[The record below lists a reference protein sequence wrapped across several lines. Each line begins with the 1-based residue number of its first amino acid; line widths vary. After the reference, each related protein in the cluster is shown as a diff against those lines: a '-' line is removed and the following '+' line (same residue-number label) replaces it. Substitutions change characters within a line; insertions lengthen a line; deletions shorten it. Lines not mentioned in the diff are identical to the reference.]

1 MIFSWYPKRNR
12 LRAMNAVIMYVREER
27 KGNSYFLKKK
37 LFLLQPSPIM
47 MGNNRSI
54 LPRIVS
60 FSCLCKRHRPLY
72 DYTEERVITVSH
84 TRETK
89 YKRLSDRTHVE
100 TTSRSITYR
109 LFQAVNKK

>member
-1 MIFSWYPKRNR
+1 MT
-12 LRAMNAVIMYVREER
+12 
-27 KGNSYFLKKK
+27 
-37 LFLLQPSPIM
+37 
-47 MGNNRSI
+47 GNNRSI

-60 FSCLCKRHRPLY
+60 FSCLCKRHFHRPLY

-100 TTSRSITYR
+100 THISINYI
-109 LFQAVNKK
+109 QAVSACV